1 MTESQEP
8 LKDEQI
14 RILIDH
20 IVERYGFD
28 FRDYAFASLRRRISS
43 ILRSERLDSIA
54 ALQERILA
62 DSVAFQRFVH
72 GISVSVTSMFRDPSF
87 YATFRTEIVPLLATY
102 PFIRLWLAGC
112 STGEEVY
119 SIAILLHEEG
129 LYDRSR
135 IYATDVDVL
144 SVKRAQ
150 EGIFPL
156 AGMKEY
162 SANHLKSGGKESL
175 STYYTADQ
183 ENALFRNHL
192 KSNIVFAQ
200 HNLVCDSSFNEFHVI
215 LCRNVLIYFNSALR
229 ERVLLLLHDS
239 LITFGILGLGSKES
253 LRFSDVEPCYEQFNA
268 NEKLYRRVI

>member
-1 MTESQEP
+1 MSNYESP
-8 LKDEQI
+8 KDDQI
-14 RILIDH
+14 SSLIDH
-20 IVERYGFD
+20 IFERYGFD
-28 FRDYAFASLRRRISS
+28 FRDYACASLRRRVTA
-43 ILRSERLDSIA
+43 ILRSERVDSIG

-62 DSVAFQRFVH
+62 DSLAFQRFVH

-87 YATFRTEIVPLLATY
+87 YAAFRTEIVPLLATY

-119 SIAILLHEEG
+119 SVAIVLHEEG

-135 IYATDVDVL
+135 IYATDVDIL
-144 SVKRAQ
+144 SVKAA
-150 EGIFPL
+150 EKGIFPL

-162 SANHLKSGGKESL
+162 SANHLKSGGKHSL
-175 STYYTADQ
+175 STYYTADA

-200 HNLVCDSSFNEFHVI
+200 HNLVCDASFNEFHVI

-239 LITFGILGLGSKES
+239 LITFGVLGLGAKES
-253 LRFSDVEPCYEQFNA
+253 LRFCNVEPCYEQINL
-268 NEKLYRRVI
+268 NEKLYRKVI